1 MGLYSFLKQ
10 KLKVE
15 EQMDEGENMDVG
27 RTYSEFLIE
36 KGEHSETKEE
46 KKKQEEVR
54 QYVYPD
60 LGLLENTS
68 KNPIEEKDVR
78 ERALLLKR
86 ALNAIGIDITI
97 VDIHISSRFVIYEIE
112 LKAGISVKQL
122 KNAYNDIKYYMQTP
136 YLQIIT
142 GIPGKKT
149 IGLVTSRDTV
159 ELLRMKELITY
170 EERKSTQKLQL
181 VIGVDIW
188 GKKIEVDFSEVPHLL
203 IAGTTGS
210 GKSMFIHS
218 IILSVLY
225 CKTPNLCRLILIDT
239 KGYEFTEY
247 EGVPHLLFP
256 PVSKLEKVIGI
267 FGWLVNEMQERYE
280 KMQKQGV
287 KDIWAYNH
295 KVFTNRGDS
304 ILPEILIIID
314 DFYDLMASGTADIIE
329 ENICKLVQMSRA
341 AGIHLII
348 STQRPSTNVITGLIK
363 ANIPNRMAFTVTN
376 SIDSKVILDSGGAEQ
391 LLGNGDML
399 FKTAYEKNL
408 IRMQTPYVS
417 DDEIHNVVQA
427 IKEKNQMPATA
438 SMDLK
443 EECTYELDEYFADA
457 GYFIIEKQK
466 AGIGML
472 QRVFKIGFNRAA
484 RIMDQLCQ
492 YGVVSEEMGTKPRSV
507 LMTQEEFEVL
517 LQERVG
523 K

>member
-15 EQMDEGENMDVG
+15 EQMDEGENMEVG
-27 RTYSEFLIE
+27 RAYSEFPIE

-159 ELLRMKELITY
+159 ELLRMKELLTY

-225 CKTPNLCRLILIDT
+225 CPPPNLCRLILIDT

-256 PVSKLEKVIGI
+256 PVSKL
-267 FGWLVNEMQERYE
+267 
-280 KMQKQGV
+280 
-287 KDIWAYNH
+287 
-295 KVFTNRGDS
+295 
-304 ILPEILIIID
+304 
-314 DFYDLMASGTADIIE
+314 
-329 ENICKLVQMSRA
+329 
-341 AGIHLII
+341 
-348 STQRPSTNVITGLIK
+348 
-363 ANIPNRMAFTVTN
+363 
-376 SIDSKVILDSGGAEQ
+376 
-391 LLGNGDML
+391 
-399 FKTAYEKNL
+399 
-408 IRMQTPYVS
+408 
-417 DDEIHNVVQA
+417 
-427 IKEKNQMPATA
+427 
-438 SMDLK
+438 
-443 EECTYELDEYFADA
+443 
-457 GYFIIEKQK
+457 
-466 AGIGML
+466 
-472 QRVFKIGFNRAA
+472 
-484 RIMDQLCQ
+484 
-492 YGVVSEEMGTKPRSV
+492 
-507 LMTQEEFEVL
+507 
-517 LQERVG
+517 
-523 K
+523 